1 LFNVLIFSISY
12 LVFLQENPDG
22 LIKLFSLRSIV
33 IFANQGLENEEK
45 YMEKIWNLKK
55 QGDPNEIKHL
65 SAALNVNMTIA
76 RLLVQRRITTFNEA
90 KAFFRP
96 RLSDLLDPF
105 LMKDMDKAV
114 ARLELAI
121 ANQEKVLVYG
131 DYDVDGT
138 TSVALM
144 YTFLKP
150 RLNHIEYYIPDRY
163 SEGYGVSPKSI
174 DYAADNGFSLIIALD
189 CGIKAVDKITDAKNR
204 GLDFVIC
211 DHHNPDDEVPP
222 AIAVLD
228 PKQADCNYPYKELS
242 GCGVGFKLLQAYC
255 QKNEVEME
263 EIYDLLD
270 LVVVSIASDIVPIT
284 GENRVLAYY
293 GLKKLNSNPGM
304 GLQTIINLAGINGT
318 EITISDIVFKIG
330 PRLNASGRIEHGKK
344 SVQILVSIDE
354 DKSDTLGEEIDSFN
368 EIRKT
373 LDRDITQDALDMIE
387 KDPDMKNMNSTV
399 LYNRDWHK
407 GVVGIVASR
416 VTEQYYRPTII
427 LTESNGMA
435 TGSARSVKDFD
446 LYEAIGQCSDLLESY
461 GGHMYAAGLTLRI
474 ENIPEFCRRFEEIVT
489 RQLTDLSQVQSIE
502 VDAKITL
509 SEITP
514 RFYRILKQFA
524 PYGPHNMTP
533 VFVTE
538 DVFDAGTSRLVGKNK
553 EHLKLDLV
561 EPDVNSG
568 IFPGIAFNQSDKFD
582 LITSGLPFD
591 VCYSI
596 TENEYRGKT
605 SLQLFIR
612 DIKKRDIF

>member
-1 LFNVLIFSISY
+1 
-12 LVFLQENPDG
+12 
-22 LIKLFSLRSIV
+22 
-33 IFANQGLENEEK
+33 
-45 YMEKIWNLKK
+45 MEKIWELKK

-76 RLLVQRRITTFNEA
+76 RLLVQRGIKTFNEA

-96 RLSDLLDPF
+96 RLSDLHDPF

-144 YTFLKP
+144 YTFLKS
-150 RLNHIEYYIPDRY
+150 RLEHIEYYIPDRY

-174 DYAADNGFSLIIALD
+174 DYAAENGFSLIIALD
-189 CGIKAVDKITDAKNR
+189 CGIKAVDKISDARQR

-211 DHHNPDDEVPP
+211 DHHNPDDKVPP
-222 AIAVLD
+222 AVAVLD
-228 PKQADCNYPYKELS
+228 PKQPDCNYPYKELS

-255 QKNEVEME
+255 QKNNIELE

-304 GLQTIINLAGINGT
+304 GLQTIINLAGINGND
-318 EITISDIVFKIG
+318 ITISDIVFKIG

-344 SVQILVSIDE
+344 SVQILVSNDE
-354 DKSDTLGEEIDSFN
+354 DKSDILGEEIDSFN

-387 KDPDMKNMNSTV
+387 KDPEMKNMNSTV

-427 LTESNGMA
+427 LTESNGLA

-461 GGHMYAAGLTLRI
+461 GGHMYAAGLTLKI
-474 ENIPEFCRRFEEIVT
+474 ENIPEFRRRFEEIVT
-489 RQLTDLSQVQSIE
+489 TQLSDHSQAQTIE

-524 PYGPHNMTP
+524 PFGPHNMTP

-538 DVFDAGTSRLVGKNK
+538 DVFDAGTSRLVGKNQ

>member
-1 LFNVLIFSISY
+1 
-12 LVFLQENPDG
+12 
-22 LIKLFSLRSIV
+22 
-33 IFANQGLENEEK
+33 
-45 YMEKIWNLKK
+45 MEKIWELKK

-76 RLLVQRRITTFNEA
+76 RLLVQRGITTFNEA

-96 RLSDLLDPF
+96 RLSDLHDPF

-114 ARLELAI
+114 ARLEQAI

-150 RLNHIEYYIPDRY
+150 RLEHIEYYIPDRY
-163 SEGYGVSPKSI
+163 SEGYGISPKSI
-174 DYAADNGFSLIIALD
+174 DYAASSGFSLIIALD
-189 CGIKAVDKITDAKNR
+189 CGIKAVDKISNAKQR

-222 AIAVLD
+222 AVAVLD
-228 PKQADCNYPYKELS
+228 PKQPDCNYPYKELS

-255 QKNEVEME
+255 QKNNVELE

-304 GLQTIINLAGINGT
+304 GLQTIINLAGINGSD
-318 EITISDIVFKIG
+318 ITISDIVFKIG

-344 SVQILVSIDE
+344 SVQILVSNDE
-354 DKSDTLGEEIDSFN
+354 DKSDILGEEIDSFN

-387 KDPDMKNMNSTV
+387 KDPEMKNMNSTV

-416 VTEQYYRPTII
+416 VTEQFYRPTII
-427 LTESNGMA
+427 LTESNGLA

-461 GGHMYAAGLTLRI
+461 GGHMYAAGLTLKI
-474 ENIPEFCRRFEEIVT
+474 ENVPEFRRRFEEIVT
-489 RQLTDLSQVQSIE
+489 SQLTDLSQVQTVE

-524 PYGPHNMTP
+524 PFGPHNMTP

-538 DVFDAGTSRLVGKNK
+538 DVFDAGTSRLVGKNQ

-568 IFPGIAFNQSDKFD
+568 IFPGIAFNQSEKFD

>member
-1 LFNVLIFSISY
+1 
-12 LVFLQENPDG
+12 
-22 LIKLFSLRSIV
+22 
-33 IFANQGLENEEK
+33 
-45 YMEKIWNLKK
+45 MERIWNLKK

-76 RLLVQRRITTFNEA
+76 RLLVQRNIKTFNDA
-90 KAFFRP
+90 KSFFRP
-96 RLSDLLDPF
+96 RLSDLHDPF

-114 ARLELAI
+114 ERLDLAI
-121 ANQEKVLVYG
+121 KNKEKVMVYG

-138 TSVALM
+138 TSVALI
-144 YTFLKP
+144 YIFLKS
-150 RLNHIEYYIPDRY
+150 RIEHLEYYIPDRY
-163 SEGYGVSPKSI
+163 SEGYGVSSKSI
-174 DYAADNGFSLIIALD
+174 DYAEENGFSLIIALD
-189 CGIKAVDKITDAKNR
+189 CGIKAVAKIANAQAR
-204 GLDFVIC
+204 GLDFIIC

-222 AIAVLD
+222 AVAVLD
-228 PKQADCNYPYKELS
+228 PKQQDCPYPYKELS

-255 QKNEVEME
+255 QKKDVEPE

-270 LVVVSIASDIVPIT
+270 LVVVSIASDIVPVT

-293 GLKKLNSNPGM
+293 GLKKLNSNPGI
-304 GLQTIINLAGINGT
+304 GLQTIINLAGLNGS

-344 SVQILVSIDE
+344 SVQILVSNDE
-354 DKSDTLGEEIDSFN
+354 DQSDILGEEIDSFN

-373 LDRDITQDALDMIE
+373 LDRDITQEALDMILN
-387 KDPDMKNMNSTV
+387 DPLMNGLKSTV

-416 VTEQYYRPTII
+416 VTEQFYRPTII

-474 ENIPEFCRRFEEIVT
+474 EKIPEFRERFERIVT
-489 RQLTDLSQVQSIE
+489 AQITDDSQIQSLD
-502 VDAKITL
+502 VDARITL
-509 SEITP
+509 SDITP

-524 PYGPHNMTP
+524 PFGPHNMMP
-533 VFVTE
+533 VFITE
-538 DVFDAGTSRLVGKNK
+538 DVFDAGTSRRVGKNND
-553 EHLKLDLV
+553 HLKLDLV

-568 IFPGIAFNQSDKFD
+568 IFPGIAFNQSDKYD

-596 TENEYRGKT
+596 TENEYRGKI